1 MNLTMA
7 GAAFLLLCA
16 GPTRVEAQDV
26 ASSFDQLSVLVKPG
40 DKVTVVDGTGNKTDG
55 RIGALSRERLTL
67 VTPAGPREF
76 GEVDVAMIRQRRDDS
91 LKNGAIIGAVAGTA
105 YYITLAAIFSRYSDG
120 GDMIVSTAVIG
131 GVMFAGLGAAAGV
144 GIDALITRRQVI
156 YRKAPGEKTVS
167 VSPLLGH
174 GRRGAA
180 VTVRF

>member
-16 GPTRVEAQDV
+16 GATRVDAQDV
-26 ASSFDQLSVLVKPG
+26 ASSFDQLAVLVKPG

-67 VTPAGPREF
+67 VTPAGPREL
-76 GEVDVAMIRQRRDDS
+76 GEADVAVVRQRRDDS

-105 YYITLAAIFSRYSDG
+105 YYITMAAIFSRYSDG
-120 GDMIVSTAVIG
+120 GDIIVSTAVTG
-131 GVMFAGLGAAAGV
+131 GVLFAAMGAAAGAGV
-144 GIDALITRRQVI
+144 DALITRRQVI
-156 YRKAPGEKTVS
+156 YRKAPSDKRVS
-167 VSPLLGH
+167 VSPLIGH
-174 GRRGAA
+174 GHRGAA